1 MDDPRLPSDIPH
13 YQDNILDFSYLPKD
27 HQHFD
32 LNICQRI
39 RDHISNRMQTREIFE
54 KIVSC
59 YRTPNGF
66 RSCSESLPLSPFGEH
81 EICRL
86 FLPLWALVA
95 FIPINAKLCIVEV
108 TLAHFVGFS
117 MLSYGLWLSYSKN
130 LHGFLEIGQLN
141 ILHGEDMI
149 DECQL
154 QEFFLELGIICYD
167 MDLIDVSSEVPHW
180 KDFSCIQFTSQES
193 PHIMF
198 GSCHG
203 IWNVFQP
210 PPKYGSCFNGDRILI
225 ATLGYGYNNF
235 PFLNET
241 GKEITVHEKI
251 QAAKSTN
258 TGDTKSAHDNLYDH
272 WLTTPWIIH
281 DYTKTSSFVICQTT
295 DDDGIIV
302 NGATAKALD
311 QLIKGWEDSWKDK
324 FDNLVVLIPYGGQFM
339 KDEMEKI
346 YEATKKGIIFVCA
359 AGREGGDVVFPAAL
373 GTVISVGVAKTGP
386 KGREIDV
393 SVDFS
398 IRPAKLLNN
407 FGNEVELPRDCGV
420 AAARVTG
427 LISLLLSRINSI
439 IRSPKNYFKNPAF
452 IKMSEYIA
460 QLKNYLHTCVIRELL
475 VNEGNGSH
483 DPQLGYGE
491 GEEIIMSLL
500 RMEPS
505 TLLQKLANVVVLD
518 PIYTR
523 TNNLDCKPVSEEDRK
538 KVYHGLK
545 GTSIEAGVID
555 EFPYSND
562 ITLFCPCNEE
572 STSHGEKCV
581 EVLQNISPESKVW
594 CVKSKQ
600 SNVGAMATL
609 FDTCLSDD
617 KSIKVISCSVSSP
630 CFDSGLCASVD
641 EAVVGGKIIV
651 FAAGNYGQS
660 QRNSIDYPGRIGNII
675 VVGERD
681 KYYNRT
687 GYSSVGREMDF
698 LARAEFQTGRTR
710 SVVGTSFAAPVVAG
724 YIALLLQFIN
734 EEMKDDVI
742 KIWSRKNEDESW
754 LWNDVSL
761 PKAAQNVYA
770 MRTLL
775 KLLVPKPKVHSEME
789 GFGCLDFSE
798 LFPSYRALDV
808 YGLTESDAKQFTT
821 EQAKEK
827 IRQTL
832 TKFYKRDA

>member
-1 MDDPRLPSDIPH
+1 MDDPNDIPR

-32 LNICQRI
+32 LDICHRI
-39 RDHISNRMQTREIFE
+39 RDHVSNRMQTRANFE

-59 YRTPNGF
+59 YRTPDGF
-66 RSCSESLPLSPFGEH
+66 RSCSESLPLSLFGEH

-95 FIPINAKLCIVEV
+95 FVPINANLGIVEV
-108 TLAHFVGFS
+108 TLAHFPGFS
-117 MLSYGLWLSYSKN
+117 VLPSVLTYMSLLSYVEGS
-130 LHGFLEIGQLN
+130 LEIGQLN
-141 ILHGEDMI
+141 ILHGKAAI

-154 QEFFLELGIICYD
+154 QEFLFQLGITCKHDDIK
-167 MDLIDVSSEVPHW
+167 LIDVFSEVPNW
-180 KDFSCIQFTSQES
+180 QDLSCIQYTSQES

-198 GSCHG
+198 GSCRG

-210 PPKYGSCFNGDRILI
+210 PPKYGSCFNGDHILI
-225 ATLGYGYNNF
+225 ATLGYGYNKF

-241 GKEITVHEKI
+241 RTEIIVHEKI

-281 DYTKTSSFVICQTT
+281 DYTKHSPFVICQTT
-295 DDDGIIV
+295 DDNGIIV

-311 QLIKGWEDSWKDK
+311 QLIKKWESHWKNE

-398 IRPAKLLNN
+398 IRPAKLLNI

-439 IRSPKNYFKNPAF
+439 IRSPEKYLKNPAF
-452 IKMSEYIA
+452 IKMARYIE
-460 QLKNYLHTCVIRELL
+460 QCLKYYLHTCMIRELL

-483 DPQLGYGE
+483 DPQMGYGE

-500 RMEPS
+500 CMEPS

-518 PIYTR
+518 PVYTR
-523 TNNLDCKPVSEEDRK
+523 TNDLNCKPVSEEDRK
-538 KVYHGLK
+538 KVYRGLK
-545 GTSIEAGVID
+545 GKSIEVGVID

-572 STSHGEKCV
+572 STASHGEKCA

-600 SNVGAMATL
+600 SNVSAMATL
-609 FDTCLSDD
+609 FNTCLSDN

-630 CFDSGLCASVD
+630 CFDYGLCTAVNK
-641 EAVVGGKIIV
+641 AVVGGKIIV

-675 VVGERD
+675 VVGGRD

-687 GYSSVGREMDF
+687 EFSSVGREMDF
-698 LARAEFQTGRTR
+698 LARAEFKTSR
-710 SVVGTSFAAPVVAG
+710 SVNGTSFAAPVVAG

-742 KIWSRKNEDESW
+742 KIWSRENEDKPW

-761 PKAAQNVYA
+761 PEAAQNVYA

-789 GFGCLDFSE
+789 GFGCLDFSQ
-798 LFPSYRALDV
+798 LFPSYRALDE
-808 YGLTESDAKQFTT
+808 YDFTESDAKQFTT

-832 TKFYKRDA
+832 AKFYKRDA

>member
-1 MDDPRLPSDIPH
+1 MDDPSDIPH

-39 RDHISNRMQTREIFE
+39 RDHISNRMQTRANFE

-59 YRTPNGF
+59 YRTPDGF

-95 FIPINAKLCIVEV
+95 FVPIWPINAQLCIVEV
-108 TLAHFVGFS
+108 TLAHFPGFS
-117 MLSYGLWLSYSKN
+117 ALPYMSLLSYVDGLKC
-130 LHGFLEIGQLN
+130 FVEIGQLN
-141 ILHGEDMI
+141 VLHGKAKI
-149 DECQL
+149 DESQL
-154 QEFFLELGIICYD
+154 KLFLSKLGITCKHIK
-167 MDLIDVSSEVPHW
+167 LINVSSEVPNW
-180 KDFSCIQFTSQES
+180 QDLSCIQFTSQES

-198 GSCHG
+198 GSCRG
-203 IWNVFQP
+203 IWNILQP
-210 PPKYGSCFNGDRILI
+210 LPKYGNCFNGDRILI
-225 ATLGYGYNNF
+225 ATLGYGYNKF
-235 PFLNET
+235 PFLKKTET
-241 GKEITVHEKI
+241 RIITVHKKI
-251 QAAKSTN
+251 QTAKTN
-258 TGDTKSAHDNLYDH
+258 TGDVYAHDDLYDH
-272 WLTTPWIIH
+272 WLTIPWIIH
-281 DYTKTSSFVICQTT
+281 DYTKTSPFVICQTT

-311 QLIKGWEDSWKDK
+311 QLIKEWEDSSEDSWKDK

-373 GTVISVGVAKTGP
+373 GMVISVGVAKTGP

-398 IRPAKLLNN
+398 IRPAKLFNKY
-407 FGNEVELPRDCGV
+407 GNEVELPRDCGV

-439 IRSPKNYFKNPAF
+439 IRSPKEYLKNPAF
-452 IKMSEYIA
+452 IKMAEYIA
-460 QLKNYLHTCVIRELL
+460 QCKNYLHTCVIRELL
-475 VNEGNGSH
+475 VNEGSGSH

-500 RMEPS
+500 HMEPS
-505 TLLQKLANVVVLD
+505 TLLQKLANVVVPD
-518 PIYTR
+518 PVLCTR
-523 TNNLDCKPVSEEDRK
+523 RNDLGCKPVSEEDRK

-545 GTSIEAGVID
+545 GANIEVGVID
-555 EFPYSND
+555 EFQYSEA
-562 ITLFCPCNEE
+562 ITLFHPCNEE
-572 STSHGEKCV
+572 STALHGEKCAG
-581 EVLQNISPESKVW
+581 VLQNISPESKVW

-609 FDTCLSDD
+609 FNTCLSDA

-630 CFDSGLCASVD
+630 CFDYGLCTAVNR
-641 EAVVGGKIIV
+641 AVVNGKIIV

-660 QRNSIDYPGRIGNII
+660 QRNSIGYPGRIGNII
-675 VVGERD
+675 VVGGRD
-681 KYYNRT
+681 KYYNRIE
-687 GYSSVGREMDF
+687 YSSVGREMDF
-698 LARAEFQTGRTR
+698 LASCSSA
-710 SVVGTSFAAPVVAG
+710 GTSFAAPVVAG

-734 EEMKDDVI
+734 EEMRHDVI
-742 KIWSRKNEDESW
+742 KIWSHNNKDDSW
-754 LWNDVSL
+754 LWKDVLL
-761 PKAAQNVYA
+761 PEAAQNVYA

-789 GFGCLDFSE
+789 GFGCLDFSQ
-798 LFPSYRALDV
+798 LFPSYRALDD
-808 YGLTESDAKQFTT
+808 YGLKESDAKQFTT

-832 TKFYKRDA
+832 AKFYKRGA